1 MVDLYITE
9 PVQKPTDWV
18 DGLAVV
24 EKPNRKLRVCLD
36 PGSLNKVIKLENLHF
51 PTAEEIFSQMSVFSK
66 LGASSGYCQVKVDK
80 QSSNSLAFGIPSGRY
95 RFKRSPY

>member
-18 DGLAVV
+18 DGFAVV

-51 PTAEEIFSQMSVFSK
+51 PTAEEIFSQMSVFFK
-66 LGASSGYCQVKVDK
+66 TRRQFRLLSSESRQAKFKFTSIWY
-80 QSSNSLAFGIPSGRY
+80 SLW
-95 RFKRSPY
+95 